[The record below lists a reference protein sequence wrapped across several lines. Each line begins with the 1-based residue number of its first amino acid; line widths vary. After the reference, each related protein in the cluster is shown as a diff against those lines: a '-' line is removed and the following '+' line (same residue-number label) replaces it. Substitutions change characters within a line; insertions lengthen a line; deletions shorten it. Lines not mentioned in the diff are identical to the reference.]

1 MKKDFYIIIDLA
13 NDGAVCAMLTSKC
26 DAERWI
32 ALHDTSDWQSTCNF
46 RIIKVLGTLL

>member
-13 NDGAVCAMLTSKC
+13 NDCAVCAMLASQQ
-26 DAERWI
+26 DAKRWV

-46 RIIKVLGTLL
+46 RIVKVLGFPL